1 MTSILLSALFFRL
14 FPIFSLCISVAA
26 YLPGFLSCGFSE
38 KFPVFSINYGREGG
52 YFMAALLSSLGEVV
66 TAVLGYVGN
75 ICTTITAQ
83 PILLL
88 TMGILLIGG
97 AIGIF
102 GRLLSRG

>member
-1 MTSILLSALFFRL
+1 
-14 FPIFSLCISVAA
+14 
-26 YLPGFLSCGFSE
+26 
-38 KFPVFSINYGREGG
+38 
-52 YFMAALLSSLGEVV
+52 MAALLTSLGEVV
-66 TAVLGYVGN
+66 TAILGYVVN
-75 ICTTITAQ
+75 ICSTITAQ

>member
-1 MTSILLSALFFRL
+1 MQSEVSAM
-14 FPIFSLCISVAA
+14 
-26 YLPGFLSCGFSE
+26 G
-38 KFPVFSINYGREGG
+38 
-52 YFMAALLSSLGEVV
+52 ALLNNLKPVV

-75 ICTTITAQ
+75 ICTTIAEQ
-83 PILLL
+83 PVLLL

>member
-1 MTSILLSALFFRL
+1 LETVSAMGSLLAQLKL
-14 FPIFSLCISVAA
+14 
-26 YLPGFLSCGFSE
+26 
-38 KFPVFSINYGREGG
+38 
-52 YFMAALLSSLGEVV
+52 VV
-66 TAVLGYVGN
+66 SAVLTYVGD
-75 ICTTITAQ
+75 ICTTIAAQ

>member
-1 MTSILLSALFFRL
+1 
-14 FPIFSLCISVAA
+14 
-26 YLPGFLSCGFSE
+26 
-38 KFPVFSINYGREGG
+38 
-52 YFMAALLSSLGEVV
+52 MAALLSSLGEVV
-66 TAVLGYVGN
+66 NAVLGYVGDV
-75 ICTTITAQ
+75 CTTITAQ

>member
-1 MTSILLSALFFRL
+1 MGALLAQLKL
-14 FPIFSLCISVAA
+14 VVAA
-26 YLPGFLSCGFSE
+26 ILQ
-38 KFPVFSINYGREGG
+38 
-52 YFMAALLSSLGEVV
+52 
-66 TAVLGYVGN
+66 YVGD
-75 ICTTITAQ
+75 ICTTIVGQ

>member
-1 MTSILLSALFFRL
+1 MSGLLT
-14 FPIFSLCISVAA
+14 
-26 YLPGFLSCGFSE
+26 
-38 KFPVFSINYGREGG
+38 
-52 YFMAALLSSLGEVV
+52 SLGEVI
-66 TAVLGYVGN
+66 TAVLGY
-75 ICTTITAQ
+75 IPEISDAIMES

>member
-1 MTSILLSALFFRL
+1 MQSDVSSMGSLLAQLK
-14 FPIFSLCISVAA
+14 P
-26 YLPGFLSCGFSE
+26 
-38 KFPVFSINYGREGG
+38 
-52 YFMAALLSSLGEVV
+52 VV
-66 TAVLGYVGN
+66 TAVLGYVGD
-75 ICTTITAQ
+75 ICSTIAAQ

>member
-1 MTSILLSALFFRL
+1 MEGTTMSTLLT
-14 FPIFSLCISVAA
+14 
-26 YLPGFLSCGFSE
+26 
-38 KFPVFSINYGREGG
+38 
-52 YFMAALLSSLGEVV
+52 SLGEVV
-66 TAVLGYVGN
+66 TAVLGY
-75 ICTTITAQ
+75 IPEISSAIMES

>member
-1 MTSILLSALFFRL
+1 MKGGVLQAPDVTPMGSLLAD
-14 FPIFSLCISVAA
+14 
-26 YLPGFLSCGFSE
+26 
-38 KFPVFSINYGREGG
+38 
-52 YFMAALLSSLGEVV
+52 LGHVV
-66 TAVLGYVGN
+66 TAVLGYVGDV
-75 ICTTITAQ
+75 CTTIAAQ

>member
-1 MTSILLSALFFRL
+1 M
-14 FPIFSLCISVAA
+14 
-26 YLPGFLSCGFSE
+26 G
-38 KFPVFSINYGREGG
+38 
-52 YFMAALLSSLGEVV
+52 ALLGQLKLVV
-66 TAVLGYVGN
+66 SAVLTYVGD
-75 ICTTITAQ
+75 ICTTIADQ

>member
-1 MTSILLSALFFRL
+1 MGSLLAD
-14 FPIFSLCISVAA
+14 
-26 YLPGFLSCGFSE
+26 
-38 KFPVFSINYGREGG
+38 
-52 YFMAALLSSLGEVV
+52 LGKVV
-66 TAVLGYVGN
+66 TAVLDYVGD
-75 ICTTITAQ
+75 ICTTIAGQ